1 MYKVLCKYSF
11 ISLFSGIYFL
21 PVSSAITLEN
31 TDSITVVAKTGAIV
45 EVIVEATHIPLPIN
59 KAPLAISKIE
69 RKQIVRAHAQ
79 LGLDESI
86 ASIPGTV
93 LQNRFNFAQDLR
105 ISIRGFGARAN
116 FGIRGV
122 KILVD
127 GIPETLADGQGSVD
141 SIDLTSIGSIEVLR
155 GPSSSLYGN
164 ASGGVIHIESDFDNP
179 NNGIEARLASGG
191 NGYKKH
197 QVHINGNNEQL
208 SYIASI
214 SQLDIE
220 GYRQHSEHKNTLF
233 NARMRYTFK
242 DNATIKLALNHT
254 DQPLANDP
262 GGVNLATLTND
273 RTAARDRN
281 IRLNAGEELEQ
292 TRIGLHYQ
300 RDIGSNGEFS
310 IRNYH
315 SWRNFEGRIPV
326 ANNGVID
333 LNRYYTGGGLMYLHH
348 NTIAG
353 LNSSSIIGIDYDYQD
368 DDRKRFENIN
378 GLAGKQVLNQREK
391 VTNSALYLQNQIH
404 LNERWLVSSGL
415 RYDEI
420 SFTVIDYRNGNSGK
434 RSLNQLSPMIG
445 SSFAITGQTTVYAN
459 LSSAFETP
467 TTTELALADSTGLNT
482 QLKPQRARNY
492 ELGVK
497 GRTNS
502 HSQQYQYSLALF
514 NIDVEQEII
523 ALEDNLGRDIFVNA
537 GESSRRGIELSL
549 ASQFNLTQLY
559 GTRTRGTQ
567 PLGTQPLGII
577 DTSLA
582 YTYSDFNYKT
592 FTDKNGNNFSG
603 KALPGLPRNTVHFAL
618 SYQSHQRNALFANLD
633 LLYLDQF
640 ALNNANTEY
649 MESSLLTDLRAGFRF
664 AKQDISIEPFIGIS
678 NLFNEVYSANARI
691 NAFGGRFY
699 ESGPKRNLYAG
710 LSIRHNF
717 TPQ

>member
-11 ISLFSGIYFL
+11 IGLFSGIYFL
-21 PVSSAITLEN
+21 SVSSATTLEN
-31 TDSITVVAKTGAIV
+31 TDSSNNVAKAGAGAKVEAIV
-45 EVIVEATHIPLPIN
+45 EVIVEATHISLPIN

-69 RKQIVRAHAQ
+69 RKQIVRAHTQ

-86 ASIPGTV
+86 ASIPGIV

-164 ASGGVIHIESDFDNP
+164 ASGGVIRIESDFDNP
-179 NNGIEARLASGG
+179 INGIEARLASGG

-197 QVHINGNNEQL
+197 QIHFNGNNEQL

-214 SQLDIE
+214 SHLDID

-233 NARMRYTFK
+233 NTRMRYTFK
-242 DNATIKLALNHT
+242 DNATLKLVLNHT

-262 GGVNLATLTND
+262 GGVNLTTLIND

-292 TRIGLHYQ
+292 TRIGFHYQ

-315 SWRNFEGRIPV
+315 SWRNFEGRIPI

-333 LNRYYTGGGLMYLHH
+333 LNRYYTGGGLMYLHR

-353 LNSSSIIGIDYDYQD
+353 LSSNSIIGIDYDYQN
-368 DDRKRFENIN
+368 DDRNRFENIN

-420 SFTVIDYRNGNSGK
+420 SFRVIDYRHGNSGI
-434 RSLNQLSPMIG
+434 RSLHQLSPMLG
-445 SSFAITGQTTVYAN
+445 SSFAITGQATIYAN
-459 LSSAFETP
+459 LSSAFESP

-482 QLKPQRARNY
+482 KLNPQSATNY

-497 GRTNS
+497 GRVNS
-502 HSQQYQYSLALF
+502 HSQRYQYSLALF

-537 GESSRRGIELSL
+537 GESSRHGIELSL
-549 ASQFNLTQLY
+549 ASQMNVTQLQ
-559 GTRTRGTQ
+559 GT
-567 PLGTQPLGII
+567 I
-577 DTSLA
+577 DTSVA
-582 YTYSDFNYKT
+582 YTYSDFSYKT

-603 KALPGLPRNTVHFAL
+603 KALPGLPRNTLHLAL
-618 SYQSHQRNALFANLD
+618 NYQSHQRNGLFANLD
-633 LLYLDQF
+633 ILYLDQF

-649 MESSLLTDLRAGFRF
+649 MESSLLTDLRAGLRF
-664 AKQDISIEPFIGIS
+664 AKRDTSIEPFIGIS

>member
-11 ISLFSGIYFL
+11 IGLFSGIYFL
-21 PVSSAITLEN
+21 PVSSATALEN
-31 TDSITVVAKTGAIV
+31 TDSSNNVAKAGAKVEAIV

-69 RKQIVRAHAQ
+69 RKQIVRAHTQ

-86 ASIPGTV
+86 ASIPGIV

-164 ASGGVIHIESDFDNP
+164 ASGGVIRIESDFDNP
-179 NNGIEARLASGG
+179 INGIEARLASGG

-197 QVHINGNNEQL
+197 QIHINGNNEQL

-214 SQLDIE
+214 SHLDID

-233 NARMRYTFK
+233 NTRMRYTFK
-242 DNATIKLALNHT
+242 DNATLKLVLNHT

-262 GGVNLATLTND
+262 GGVNLTTLIND

-292 TRIGLHYQ
+292 TRIGFHYQ

-315 SWRNFEGRIPV
+315 SWRNFEGRIPI

-333 LNRYYTGGGLMYLHH
+333 LNRYYTGGGLMYLHR

-353 LNSSSIIGIDYDYQD
+353 LSSNSIIGIDYDYQD
-368 DDRKRFENIN
+368 DDRNRFENIN

-420 SFTVIDYRNGNSGK
+420 SFTVIDYRDGNSGK
-434 RSLNQLSPMIG
+434 RSLHQLSPMLG
-445 SSFAITGQTTVYAN
+445 SSFAITGQATIYAN
-459 LSSAFETP
+459 LSSAFESP

-482 QLKPQRARNY
+482 KLNPQSATNY

-497 GRTNS
+497 GRVNS
-502 HSQQYQYSLALF
+502 HSQRYQYSLALF

-537 GESSRRGIELSL
+537 GESSRHGIELSL
-549 ASQFNLTQLY
+549 ASQMNVTQLQ
-559 GTRTRGTQ
+559 GT
-567 PLGTQPLGII
+567 I
-577 DTSLA
+577 DTSVA
-582 YTYSDFNYKT
+582 YTYSDFSYKT

-603 KALPGLPRNTVHFAL
+603 KALPGLPRNTLHLAL
-618 SYQSHQRNALFANLD
+618 NYQSHQRNGLFANLD
-633 LLYLDQF
+633 ILYLDQF

-649 MESSLLTDLRAGFRF
+649 MESSLLTDLRAGLRF
-664 AKQDISIEPFIGIS
+664 AKRDISIEPFIGIS

-717 TPQ
+717 TSQ

>member
-31 TDSITVVAKTGAIV
+31 ADSIIDVAKTGAIV

-86 ASIPGTV
+86 PRIPGIV

-164 ASGGVIHIESDFDNP
+164 ASGGVIRIESDFDNP
-179 NNGIEARLASGG
+179 INGIEARLASGG

-197 QVHINGNNEQL
+197 QIHINGNNEQL

-214 SQLDIE
+214 SHLDID

-233 NARMRYTFK
+233 NTRMRYTFK
-242 DNATIKLALNHT
+242 DNATLKLVLNHT

-262 GGVNLATLTND
+262 GGVNLTTLIND

-292 TRIGLHYQ
+292 TRIGFHYQ

-315 SWRNFEGRIPV
+315 SWRNFEGRIPI

-333 LNRYYTGGGLMYLHH
+333 LNRYYTGGGLMYLHR

-353 LNSSSIIGIDYDYQD
+353 LSSNSIIGIDYDYQD
-368 DDRKRFENIN
+368 DDRNRFENIN

-420 SFTVIDYRNGNSGK
+420 SFTVIDYRHGNSGK
-434 RSLNQLSPMIG
+434 RSLHQLSPMLG
-445 SSFAITGQTTVYAN
+445 SSFVITGQATIYAN
-459 LSSAFETP
+459 LSSAFESP

-482 QLKPQRARNY
+482 KLNPQRATNY

-497 GRTNS
+497 GRVNS
-502 HSQQYQYSLALF
+502 HSQRYQYSLALF

-537 GESSRRGIELSL
+537 GESSRHGIELSL
-549 ASQFNLTQLY
+549 ASQLNVTQLQ
-559 GTRTRGTQ
+559 GT
-567 PLGTQPLGII
+567 I
-577 DTSLA
+577 DTSVA
-582 YTYSDFNYKT
+582 YTYSDFSYKT

-603 KALPGLPRNTVHFAL
+603 KALPGLPHNTLHLAL
-618 SYQSHQRNALFANLD
+618 NYQSHQRNGLFANLD
-633 LLYLDQF
+633 ILYLDQF

-649 MESSLLTDLRAGFRF
+649 MESSLLTDLRAGLRF
-664 AKQDISIEPFIGIS
+664 AKRDISIEPFIGIS